1 MKLRR
6 ILLPPLCVIS
16 LALSIGNVILINTV
30 LYKQD
35 YGTCLITPDI
45 KSSPTCVLFIVGNM
59 VTFLLGG
66 ILGGIQTYGEI
77 TRREIRGIVFT
88 LVLLQMLVSGGAG
101 TYLTFKSFL
110 KDMGAIPREEF
121 RLVLFITTWCIT
133 GITLLSSIIFKDCHL
148 IKLEKSEDATL
159 ET

>member
-1 MKLRR
+1 MQLRR
-6 ILLPPLCVIS
+6 ILLPPLCVVS

-35 YGTCLITPDI
+35 YGTCLITTDI

-66 ILGGIQTYGEI
+66 ILGGLQTYGDI
-77 TRREIRGIVFT
+77 TRREINGIEFT
-88 LVLLQMLVSGGAG
+88 LVLLQMLASGAAG
-101 TYLTFKSFL
+101 TYLTFQSFM
-110 KDMGAIPREEF
+110 KDMDTIPREEF

-133 GITLLSSIIFKDCHL
+133 GITFLSSVLFKTFRL
-148 IKLEKSEDATL
+148 IEVE
-159 ET
+159 